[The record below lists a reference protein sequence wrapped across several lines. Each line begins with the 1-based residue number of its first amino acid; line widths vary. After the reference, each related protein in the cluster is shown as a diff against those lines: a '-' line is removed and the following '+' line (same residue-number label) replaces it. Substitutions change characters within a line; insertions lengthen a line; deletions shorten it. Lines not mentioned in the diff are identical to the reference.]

1 MSGYI
6 GTQPVPQATQTRDV
20 FTATS
25 GQTSF
30 ATSGY
35 TPNFL
40 DVWLNGVKLVNG
52 DDFTATNGSD
62 VVLTTGATAG
72 DTVEVLSYSTF
83 EVNSQTY
90 TGGLTVNND
99 GATVL
104 TVDRATSDGSIIDVK
119 KNGTTVGSIGV
130 GGSNDLTIGDGP
142 AGLIMDG
149 DGATPIIGPWN
160 TSTNSA
166 SDASVDLGY
175 ASGRFKDL
183 YLSGGVYLGGTGA
196 ANLLDDYEEGTWTP
210 TLNGSVSNPTVTY
223 TSANT
228 GGVYVKV
235 GRVVYITYEV
245 RTSAIS
251 GGSGDVRIGGLPFA
265 RSTTSNPDGDRFT
278 LDLYNVTFPS
288 GSNYVVNNCPKGQT
302 YFSLLAIRSGTS
314 HTDVNI
320 SGWPTS
326 SLGIARASGF
336 YYTDA

>member
-6 GTQPVPQATQTRDV
+6 GVVPLPQATQTRDV

-25 GQTSF
+25 GQTTF

-196 ANLLDDYEEGTWTP
+196 ANLLDDYEEGSWTP
-210 TLNGSVSNPTVTY
+210 AWGEAVSSSYGGGNLGYYTKIGDTVHIY
-223 TSANT
+223 FYLSWNSKT
-228 GGVYVKV
+228 GGN
-235 GRVVYITYEV
+235 GNFASIT
-245 RTSAIS
+245 
-251 GGSGDVRIGGLPFA
+251 GLPF
-265 RSTTSNPDGDRFT
+265 
-278 LDLYNVTFPS
+278 S
-288 GSNYVVNNCPKGQT
+288 GFGEPGVY
-302 YFSLLAIRSGTS
+302 
-314 HTDVNI
+314 
-320 SGWPTS
+320 
-326 SLGIARASGF
+326 F
-336 YYTDA
+336 YYTDGFSKVVDRGRVVGSVVQFGQRSSSGLDFHRTGDINASGLIIGNATFRTTA